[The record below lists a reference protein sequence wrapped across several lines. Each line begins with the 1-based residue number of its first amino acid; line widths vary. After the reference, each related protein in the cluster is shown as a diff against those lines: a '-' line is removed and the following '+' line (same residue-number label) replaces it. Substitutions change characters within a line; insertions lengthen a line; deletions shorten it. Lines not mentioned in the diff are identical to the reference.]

1 MVLCPTIAQ
10 ITCAYSVGLANRCG
24 EDLTGRCREVHP
36 PFFKRGVKCS
46 LVLYISINGSRGSD
60 GDGWWRCGT
69 ILLCYVYELC
79 PSLNTMSTG
88 LLNQA
93 AICIFFFL
101 PVTFSIWSVLLV
113 LNLFYLFSFLLQV
126 MVYCLGTIQ
135 GWFWNF
141 IGRDIDGLTI
151 CNGNQVS

>member
-24 EDLTGRCREVHP
+24 EALTVRCKEVHP
-36 PFFKRGVKCS
+36 PLIKRGVKCS

-69 ILLCYVYELC
+69 ILLWYVYALC

-93 AICIFFFL
+93 AICIFFPPRYLFHL
-101 PVTFSIWSVLLV
+101 ISPTRPKSVLSFL
-113 LNLFYLFSFLLQV
+113 FLLQV